1 MNGPN
6 KSVSM
11 HALSQLSNGASG
23 RKKGLGLISRPSIDQ
38 SAGSGLGAFAR
49 NGIVE
54 ASIRPSLI
62 PPRSNQ
68 SLFFC
73 FLFYFWGLFVTFQLA
88 TGYGGEKRSSINV
101 SCREASDQ
109 LDVDLNDVGASD
121 QTASP
126 TFAASES

>member
-1 MNGPN
+1 
-6 KSVSM
+6 M

-68 SLFFC
+68 SLFFL
-73 FLFYFWGLFVTFQLA
+73 FLFYFWGLFVTFQLLQV
-88 TGYGGEKRSSINV
+88 TEEKRGHRSTSRAEKPEISSM
-101 SCREASDQ
+101 
-109 LDVDLNDVGASD
+109 
-121 QTASP
+121 
-126 TFAASES
+126 

>member
-73 FLFYFWGLFVTFQLA
+73 FCFISGAFSLLSNSLQVTE
-88 TGYGGEKRSSINV
+88 EKRGHRSTSRAEKPEISSM
-101 SCREASDQ
+101 
-109 LDVDLNDVGASD
+109 
-121 QTASP
+121 
-126 TFAASES
+126 